1 MCIYIYHIIYSIHI
15 INIINIYRNTYVNVC
30 SPKKIIFYIYMK
42 CCPSL
47 SCVYGPVGLH
57 WRWIHPS
64 QVLLVHRPLLGPPAA
79 QQLRHPLRLPSAS
92 GPLPHRGTRYQRPG
106 DHGHP
111 WLNSSGSS
119 ALRSLPWRCGAKS
132 SGDCGSF
139 GDGNWQDQPRGT
151 FLASGSSTYGDL
163 ISNNWRSTSS
173 DWEIISNYPSL
184 DGAYSWCDA
193 RAGLG
198 ENWIEGNSYC
208 IWTYFYR

>member
-1 MCIYIYHIIYSIHI
+1 MFEKWRCEKQYSCT
-15 INIINIYRNTYVNVC
+15 YTWRNDVLALLAC
-30 SPKKIIFYIYMK
+30 S
-42 CCPSL
+42 
-47 SCVYGPVGLH
+47 PVGLH

-132 SGDCGSF
+132 SGV
-139 GDGNWQDQPRGT
+139 WQDQPRGT

-184 DGAYSWCDA
+184 DGAYSWFDA

-198 ENWIEGNSYC
+198 EIESKEIHTVFERIFTAKAKTC
-208 IWTYFYR
+208 